1 MAHAIGM
8 LVSRAPNS
16 ATKSIALQILIVA
29 ALVDFV
35 IALLGGEGA
44 GAFVEPAVI
53 ILILVAN
60 GASRGGDGPS
70 GCMLGSGDWHSK
82 HGPAAHAPG
91 MVYRQQLHHVALCAH
106 K

>member
-1 MAHAIGM
+1 MLFTNAI
-8 LVSRAPNS
+8 NS
-16 ATKSIALQILIVA
+16 PTKSIALQILIVA

-60 GASRGGDGPS
+60 GALMVGGV
-70 GCMLGSGDWHSK
+70 CMLDSGV
-82 HGPAAHAPG
+82 G
-91 MVYRQQLHHVALCAH
+91 M
-106 K
+106 

>member
-1 MAHAIGM
+1 MVHPVGTLLFKAI
-8 LVSRAPNS
+8 NS
-16 ATKSIALQILIVA
+16 PTKSSAVQILIVA

-60 GASRGGDGPS
+60 GALMVGGV
-70 GCMLGSGDWHSK
+70 CTLGSGAGIQT
-82 HGPAAHAPG
+82 GPAGHALR
-91 MVYRQQLHHVALCAH
+91 MVWE
-106 K
+106 